1 MGRKK
6 RTKHSGSIAY
16 QNKDI
21 TSKVLA
27 ENFKGKTFRVY
38 GLNLP
43 KIEEAS
49 PTNIPAVTANEL
61 RLDNLFRL
69 ADQTVA
75 IVDYESEYKKADKV
89 KYLNYL
95 AGIVNRYRK
104 EKKDCPL
111 LRMVVIYTG
120 DVERRQVSDSYD
132 LGAVKMRIETAFLSE
147 LDGDSISRRLEER
160 VKGKQPF
167 TDEELMEYM
176 ILPLSYKE
184 REAKQQKIRE
194 LAELAEEM
202 ADKKQQVFVL
212 SGMLAFTDKV
222 IDEETANKIR
232 EVIKMTKVERMIR
245 NELRTEVKEE
255 VREEVRKE
263 ERAKREAER
272 EKERLKREAEREKEK
287 LEREA
292 EREKEKLEREAEK
305 KQCVIRMI
313 ERGDSTEGILYVIP
327 GFSYQEVE
335 KMRRECE
342 KSSIV

>member
-95 AGIVNRYRK
+95 AGIANRYRK

-120 DVERRQVSDSYD
+120 DVERRQVADSYD

-147 LDGDSISRRLEER
+147 LDGDSISRRLEEK
-160 VKGKQPF
+160 VKQPF

-184 REAKQQKIRE
+184 RETKQQKIRE

>member
-1 MGRKK
+1 M
-6 RTKHSGSIAY
+6 
-16 QNKDI
+16 
-21 TSKVLA
+21 LA

-43 KIEEAS
+43 EIEEAS
-49 PTNIPAVTANEL
+49 PTNIPAVTVNEL

-95 AGIVNRYRK
+95 AGIANRYRK
-104 EKKDCPL
+104 EKKECPL

-120 DVERRQVSDSYD
+120 DVERRQVADSYD

-147 LDGDSISRRLEER
+147 LDGDSILRRLEEK

-222 IDEETANKIR
+222 IDEKTANKIR

-272 EKERLKREAEREKEK
+272 EKERLKREAE
-287 LEREA
+287 
-292 EREKEKLEREAEK
+292 K

-327 GFSYQEVE
+327 EFSYQEVE

-342 KSSIV
+342 KAYH